1 MTARPRKR
9 PATPR
14 ADGSPRQG
22 ASRPALTA
30 LLVAC
35 LVFVLCAV
43 YAMPFMPDDSFI
55 SFRYAEH
62 LAQGHGLA
70 FNVDERPVE
79 AYSNFLWIVL
89 CAGMHKT
96 GLNLPRVTP
105 YAGIL
110 LGLLSI
116 VVLWTLCRRRAPL
129 WTQQLLP
136 LLLFA
141 SFGPF
146 VLYAVS
152 GMETAL
158 FALLLLLVVRYAED
172 AVQAP
177 ARRPLVLLGVVGFLA
192 SLARPE
198 GILAL
203 PVALILIAVE
213 LRRGGRLPA
222 AARSLALVAGA
233 FVIACAAYHAWRV
246 AYFGDWLPTPF
257 LSKGVEGTGLVTGW
271 RMNLSSYFVNWT
283 YYYPPQGWTFLALLV
298 LAVAG
303 NRVARTSGN
312 RIALAMALVF
322 GAVYANFVDWMPGM
336 RYHVAIAGLLLL
348 PAASLHALV
357 PDEWWRF
364 APSKNV
370 APFATLVVV
379 ALLAGSSGLSHFKMV
394 TQKMEESATLC
405 NRPLA
410 QWLRNTVPP
419 GSLLA
424 IADVGMVPY
433 YSGLRT
439 LDIHPRSLTDS
450 HIAKGAFT
458 VDYVLARKP
467 DVICLSVRGVYTARM
482 DPSYWSLYKHDG
494 FRLEYGFV
502 GTVRD
507 QWYQD
512 RAYWV
517 FLRNGVDVSDDRLR
531 ALPEGIGKQRRTRF
545 DP

>member
-1 MTARPRKR
+1 VKPGAGKR
-9 PATPR
+9 A
-14 ADGSPRQG
+14 ASPR
-22 ASRPALTA
+22 TA
-30 LLVAC
+30 LVIASA
-35 LVFVLCAV
+35 VFVVCAV

-62 LAQGHGLA
+62 LAQGHGLT
-70 FNVDERPVE
+70 FNVGERPVE

-89 CAGMHKT
+89 CAGMHKA
-96 GLNLPRVTP
+96 GLGLPKATP

-110 LGLLSI
+110 LGWLSLC
-116 VVLWTLCRRRAPL
+116 VLWTLCRRRAPL
-129 WTQQLLP
+129 WTQQLPP
-136 LLLFA
+136 LLAFA
-141 SFGPF
+141 TFGPF

-158 FALLLLLVVRYAED
+158 FALLLLLVVRYSED
-172 AVQAP
+172 LLRAP
-177 ARRPLVLLGVVGFLA
+177 AGRRFVLLGVAGFLA

-203 PVALILIAVE
+203 PVALIVVAWE
-213 LRRGGRLPA
+213 LRRAGRLRSA
-222 AARSLALVAGA
+222 MRSLALVAGA
-233 FVIACAAYHAWRV
+233 FLVACAIYHAWRV
-246 AYFGDWLPTPF
+246 VYFGDWLPTPF

-283 YYYPPQGWTFLALLV
+283 YYYPPQGWAFLALFV
-298 LAVAG
+298 LALAG
-303 NRVARTSGN
+303 NRAAAAAGN
-312 RIALAMALVF
+312 RIALALALVF
-322 GAVYANFVDWMPGM
+322 AAVYANFVDWMPGM
-336 RYHVAIAGLLLL
+336 RYHVAILGLLFL
-348 PAASLHALV
+348 PVASLHVLV
-357 PDEWWRF
+357 PEAWWRSATTAHARRF
-364 APSKNV
+364 A
-370 APFATLVVV
+370 ALLVVV
-379 ALLAGSSGLSHFKMV
+379 LLVGFSGLSHLKMV
-394 TQKMEESATLC
+394 TQKMEESAALC

-410 QWLRNTVPP
+410 GWLRDTLPR
-419 GSLLA
+419 GALLA
-424 IADVGMVPY
+424 MADVGMVPY

-450 HIAKGAFT
+450 YIAKRAFT
-458 VDYVLARKP
+458 ADYVLARRP

-482 DPSYWSLYKHDG
+482 DPLYWSLYKNEG

-517 FLRNGVDVSDDRLR
+517 FVRKDLRVQVDRLR
-531 ALPEGIGKQRRTRF
+531 RIPAGIGKQRKTGF